1 MRMRPVLENEDIR
14 RMAAAARAEADK
26 NGWNVAIVIVDEAG
40 NLQYAE
46 RTGSSEGTGC
56 EVAYAKARSAALTR
70 QPTKALEDR
79 LKERPGFQ
87 RFLDNRS
94 LLQVQGGLPLITNG
108 SCVGAIGVSGRPSAD
123 DEKVA
128 AAGVAVLEG

>member
-1 MRMRPVLENEDIR
+1 MRMRPVLDSEDVRKI
-14 RMAAAARAEADK
+14 AAAAKAEADK

-46 RTGSSEGTGC
+46 RTGSMEGNGC
-56 EVAYAKARSAALTR
+56 EVALAKARTAALTR

-87 RFLDNRS
+87 RFLDDRR
-94 LLQVQGGLPLITNG
+94 LLQVQGGLPLLTNG
-108 SCVGAIGVSGRPSAD
+108 TCVGAVGVSGRPSAD
-123 DEKVA
+123 DETVA
-128 AAGVAVLEG
+128 AAGVAALAG